1 VSQSTLDT
9 VVPFNH
15 WRGRAG
21 WVTLGRVVKYPRTR
35 HLVGS
40 RLQPGDEDLD
50 QVPFA
55 QIRGRHLVVE
65 EKLDGA
71 NAGISFTA
79 AGELR
84 LQSRGHYLTGGP
96 RERQFGPLKSWAST
110 VAPSLWPVLGDQFV
124 LYGEWCYA
132 KHTVFYDA
140 LPHYFCEFDV
150 LDQRTGVFLSTPRRA
165 ELLAGTP
172 VVSVPVLRV
181 GKFAALEEL
190 TGLIGPSTARTGRW
204 RQALTEAATEAG
216 VDPGQAAAETDL
228 AEEMEGLYLKVEAD
242 GAVTAR
248 YKWVRAGFLQ
258 ALLDSGS
265 HWADRP
271 IIANR
276 LADPGVLYGSL

>member
-1 VSQSTLDT
+1 
-9 VVPFNH
+9 VV
-15 WRGRAG
+15 R
-21 WVTLGRVVKYPRTR
+21 YPRTP

-40 RLQPGDEDLD
+40 RLQHGDEDLA

-55 QIRGRHLVVE
+55 QLRGRTVVAE

-79 AGELR
+79 DGELR

-96 RERQFGPLKSWAST
+96 RERQFGPLKSWATSL
-110 VAPSLWPVLGDQFV
+110 APRLRPVLGDRYV

-150 LDQRTGVFLSTPRRA
+150 LDLTDGTFLSTPRRA
-165 ELLAGTP
+165 ELLAGLP
-172 VVSVPVLRV
+172 VVSVPVLRSGV
-181 GKFAALEEL
+181 FDSLAELTALVTASTCRTPTWRDSLTAAAL
-190 TGLIGPSTARTGRW
+190 
-204 RQALTEAATEAG
+204 EAG
-216 VDPGQAAAETDL
+216 VDPDRAAAETDL
-228 AEEMEGLYLKVEAD
+228 ADAMEGLYLKVEE
-242 GAVTAR
+242 GGQVVAR

-276 LADPGVLYGSL
+276 LADPGVLYADL